1 MCGETIKHAA
11 KVAIRHIRVATRLT
25 AIVLRY
31 NMADNPYMKP
41 NNKAHQHPNDQHV
54 PADTRHTVIT
64 ELNQQGESKA

>member
-41 NNKAHQHPNDQHV
+41 NKKAHQYRLEGDLAPKEHLQHLYG
-54 PADTRHTVIT
+54 R
-64 ELNQQGESKA
+64 